1 MGDGCRFQPL
11 IFQGVLI
18 LSPPLLIAS
27 STKSMNW
34 VVVSN
39 HGKIPKVKIT
49 LFGKREKTYPT
60 FGKAGNSSSKR
71 YLYLKGDICQFPLEY
86 ISEFLMKSQKQR
98 RCCFLSLKQTTCC
111 QSHFI
116 LMKHH
121 VFPVFQSSLIFQ
133 TQRSCSGSRSSAK
146 TKKLV

>member
-11 IFQGVLI
+11 IFQGVPI

-39 HGKIPKVKIT
+39 HGKIPKVKIPS
-49 LFGKREKTYPT
+49 LGNEKTYPT
-60 FGKAGNSSSKR
+60 FGKAENSSSKR
-71 YLYLKGDICQFPLEY
+71 YLYLKGDICQFSLEY

-111 QSHFI
+111 QSHSI
-116 LMKHH
+116 LI
-121 VFPVFQSSLIFQ
+121 FTSCLSCLSISLIFQ

-146 TKKLV
+146 RKKLV

>member
-11 IFQGVLI
+11 IFQGVPI

-39 HGKIPKVKIT
+39 HGKIPKVKIPS
-49 LFGKREKTYPT
+49 LGNEKTYPT
-60 FGKAGNSSSKR
+60 FGKAESSSSKR

-111 QSHFI
+111 QSHSI
-116 LMKHH
+116 LI
-121 VFPVFQSSLIFQ
+121 FTSCLSCLSISLIFQ

-146 TKKLV
+146 RKKLV

>member
-11 IFQGVLI
+11 IFQGVPI

-39 HGKIPKVKIT
+39 HGKIPKVKIPS
-49 LFGKREKTYPT
+49 LGNEKTYPT
-60 FGKAGNSSSKR
+60 FGKAENSSSKR

-111 QSHFI
+111 QSHSI
-116 LMKHH
+116 LI
-121 VFPVFQSSLIFQ
+121 FTSCLSCLSISLIFQ

-146 TKKLV
+146 RKKLV